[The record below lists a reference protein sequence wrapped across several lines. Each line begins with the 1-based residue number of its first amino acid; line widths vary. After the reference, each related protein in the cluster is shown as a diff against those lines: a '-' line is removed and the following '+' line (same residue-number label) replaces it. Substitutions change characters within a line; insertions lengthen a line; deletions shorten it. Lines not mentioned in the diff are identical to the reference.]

1 MNVFTSSGET
11 SEMQKH
17 EKVQTQKTE
26 DIKEKFTCF
35 QFCFINFVSDV
46 CPDKLL
52 NEKSQ

>member
-11 SEMQKH
+11 SEKP

-35 QFCFINFVSDV
+35 QFCFINLVSDV